1 MSEPLTALVSF
12 ASGSVLAAL
21 LLWPRRGLWARY
33 LGRRS
38 LERTRMEDAL
48 KHLYNG
54 EYAGRAGSVEG
65 LAGVLELSRA
75 RVVRLL
81 AGMEAAALVRWS
93 VRGVELTDSGR
104 LYALEVLRSH
114 RLWERYLA
122 DRTGLAP
129 SEWHAE
135 AERREHTLT
144 PAEADRLSA
153 SLGHPRYDPHGDP
166 IPGPDGRMPPVV
178 GEALTVLSVGD
189 SAVVVHLEDEPAEVY
204 EALAGAGLG
213 PGTRLEVLDG
223 EAGMVRIRAAGREH
237 TLESVVASS
246 IEVSRLPAGGQGDVG
261 VETLAALRQGES
273 AEVVR
278 IAAAC
283 QGAHRRRLLDLGVV
297 PGTVIT
303 ARLRS
308 ASGDPVGYEIRGAL
322 IALRREQ
329 AERILVRRG
338 KWAHGIAA
346 KDSASERD
354 GAEVMGAGA
363 REIGAMEPG
372 VVDAGVLGTGTLGP
386 GTQVVEGGR
395 RAEG

>member
-1 MSEPLTALVSF
+1 MPGRIAMSEPLIALVSF
-12 ASGSVLAAL
+12 GLGSALAAV
-21 LLWPRRGLWARY
+21 LLWPRRGVLARY

-38 LERTRMEDAL
+38 RERTRMEDAL

-54 EYAGRAGSVEG
+54 EYTGRSGSVEG
-65 LAGVLELSRA
+65 LAGALELSRA

-81 AGMEAAALVRWS
+81 SEMEAAGLVRWTA
-93 VRGVELTDSGR
+93 RGVELTDSGR
-104 LYALEVLRSH
+104 SYALEVLRSH

-166 IPGPDGRMPPVV
+166 IPDADGRMPPVS
-178 GEALTVLSVGD
+178 GEMLTALGVGD

-204 EALAGAGLG
+204 EALVAAGLG
-213 PGTRLEVLDG
+213 PGTGLEVLDVG
-223 EAGMVRIRAAGREH
+223 PGVVRIRAAGREH
-237 TLESVVASS
+237 RLESVVASS
-246 IEVSRLPAGGQGDVG
+246 IEVTRLTAGRDLDLG

-329 AERILVRRG
+329 AERILVRRVA
-338 KWAHGIAA
+338 AHGGE
-346 KDSASERD
+346 ASS
-354 GAEVMGAGA
+354 GAVPDQGASGEAGAGVSGSVQA
-363 REIGAMEPG
+363 SKVMLAGAW
-372 VVDAGVLGTGTLGP
+372 
-386 GTQVVEGGR
+386 GR
-395 RAEG
+395 RHAEG